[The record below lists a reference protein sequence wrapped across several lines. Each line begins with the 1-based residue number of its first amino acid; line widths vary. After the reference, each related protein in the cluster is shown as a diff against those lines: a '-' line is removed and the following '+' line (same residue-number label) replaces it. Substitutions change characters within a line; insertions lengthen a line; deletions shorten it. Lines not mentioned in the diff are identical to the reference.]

1 MRRKMNLGAKDAAD
15 GRARGRWLT
24 GGLGAAGAVLVF
36 TFAGLVEL
44 PDLPRRGIA
53 AGASGEFRAPGLVL
67 TRAETTRAEDVL
79 GERLRLFDPTPLF
92 LPVARDGF
100 APRAEAVRDSG
111 DGQVAR
117 EFAARLSYDEGR
129 ELTSILRPAS
139 PSVPAAAAGLAA
151 PRWFEGLA
159 RTAADGVPGPL
170 PTPAARVKFFQ
181 VGTGEL
187 VLDKAFDLD
196 STLADGGWRPMRLM
210 VLVNEVGG
218 LGAPSIIAGSGVDE
232 VDERIRG
239 LAGRE
244 WVPASRLRPGIYRL
258 EIGL

>member
-1 MRRKMNLGAKDAAD
+1 MNPGAKDAAD

-44 PDLPRRGIA
+44 PDLPPRGIA

-117 EFAARLSYDEGR
+117 EFPARLSYDEGR
-129 ELTSILRPAS
+129 ELTGILRPAAL
-139 PSVPAAAAGLAA
+139 SVPAVAAELAA

-159 RTAADGVPGPL
+159 RTTADGVPGPL
-170 PTPAARVKFFQ
+170 ATPAARVKFFR

-187 VLDKAFDLD
+187 VLDKVFGLD
-196 STLADGGWRPMRLM
+196 PKLADGGWGPLRLM
-210 VLVNEVGG
+210 VLVNEVGAV
-218 LGAPSIIAGSGVDE
+218 GAPSIVAGSGVDE

-239 LAGRE
+239 LAGQE
-244 WVPASRLRPGIYRL
+244 WVPASRLRPGIYRM